1 MSTPPRRQQL
11 TLVGMQ
17 PPSIYHSRPGS
28 DVFVP
33 DDHRD
38 DARTYLEQTFPLT
51 PYADA
56 TVYTPTHERPIERR
70 TILPPARK
78 SLPTMVLRRPI
89 AREPSRVALVMA
101 AVICCY
107 VVALLMLLTF

>member
-1 MSTPPRRQQL
+1 MSTPPRRPQL
-11 TLVGMQ
+11 TLIGMPILDPR
-17 PPSIYHSRPGS
+17 PPWSRQL
-28 DVFVP
+28 DVEAGP
-33 DDHRD
+33 
-38 DARTYLEQTFPLT
+38 LPLT

>member
-1 MSTPPRRQQL
+1 MSTPPPPRRPQL
-11 TLVGMQ
+11 TLVGMPQ
-17 PPSIYHSRPGS
+17 LIVKKPL
-28 DVFVP
+28 
-33 DDHRD
+33 DDHAA
-38 DARTYLEQTFPLT
+38 DARAYLEQPFPLT

-56 TVYTPTHERPIERR
+56 VVYTPTHERPLERR

-78 SLPTMVLRRPI
+78 QLPTLVLKRPI

-107 VVALLMLLTF
+107 VIALAMLLTF